1 MRGVVTS
8 NTDTKIGQSGVG
20 GLMVEWHGQCYGQY
34 WTIGH
39 VTHNYHPN
47 SQDMNGKLKIK

>member
-8 NTDTKIGQSGVG
+8 NTDTKIEQSGVG
-20 GLMVEWHGQCYGQY
+20 GLMVAWQGQCYGKY

-39 VTHNYHPN
+39 VTHTIYSTIP
-47 SQDMNGKLKIK
+47 IVRA